1 MALIFSGTGCSLIA
15 SCLQLLLFVLSFSA
29 SAVGVSFLKV
39 GLDHNLALPKVIIC
53 NLINC
58 ILFISKPL
66 PFLNRTLICKTIFT
80 TSTSTSILD
89 PLSFLS
95 SKRDLT
101 TLLLK
106 TRRRFALILSVTSIP
121 SAPSWQWLQEHQ
133 TCW

>member
-1 MALIFSGTGCSLIA
+1 MCHVCT
-15 SCLQLLLFVLSFSA
+15 VV
-29 SAVGVSFLKV
+29 AVWT
-39 GLDHNLALPKVIIC
+39 VILC
-53 NLINC
+53 QCRWCEFFESWTRSEPGSSKGYYKQLINC

-66 PFLNRTLICKTIFT
+66 PFLNRTLICKTIFMI
-80 TSTSTSILD
+80 STSASILD

-95 SKRDLT
+95 SKRDLI

-106 TRRRFALILSVTSIP
+106 TKERFAFILFVTSIP